1 MTLRHDGLPGRG
13 AMKLRRL
20 YLLGSV
26 LFLVIGLL
34 QIADR
39 AAAVEEGGAA
49 VAATAEETES
59 AIEARGKL
67 ERHVA
72 GNRFAI
78 LPHKQNYL
86 LPVSYNFS
94 PNRRDSQRLGG
105 DISRTEV
112 KFQISLKTPLWEE
125 IFAKNGTLFAGYS
138 QLSFW
143 QAYNSIRSSPFR
155 ETNYEPE
162 LFLSF
167 DTDLNFLGVRNRIIS
182 LGVVH
187 QSNGQNESFSRSWNR
202 LYALLAFERGKLY
215 FALKPWYRIP
225 ESRATDDNPDIDTY
239 LGYGEFYAVYS
250 WRTQWLG
257 LMLRNNLRTDNRG
270 AIQIDY
276 SFPLLKK
283 MDGYLQFFNGYGES
297 LSDYNESVSRIGC
310 GVIIANWL

>member
-1 MTLRHDGLPGRG
+1 MRLRC
-13 AMKLRRL
+13 L
-20 YLLGSV
+20 YSMGPVLL
-26 LFLVIGLL
+26 LALGLL
-34 QIADR
+34 PIADR
-39 AAAVEEGGAA
+39 AAAVEEEGTA
-49 VAATAEETES
+49 VAATAEVTES

-94 PNRRDSQRLGG
+94 PNKGDSQELGDG
-105 DISRTEV
+105 VNHAEV
-112 KFQISLKTPLWEE
+112 KFQLSLKMPLWEG
-125 IFAKNGTLFAGYS
+125 IFSRRGTLFGGYS
-138 QLSFW
+138 QQSFW
-143 QAYNSIRSSPFR
+143 QAYNSNRSAPFR

-167 DTDLNFLGVRNRIIS
+167 DTDFDVFGARNRIVS
-182 LGVVH
+182 FGVVH
-187 QSNGQNESFSRSWNR
+187 QSNGRSEPYSRSWNR
-202 LYALLAFERGKLY
+202 IFALLAFERGNLY

-225 ESRATDDNPDIDTY
+225 ESLKDDDNPDIDAY
-239 LGYGEFYAVYS
+239 LGFGEFYAVYS

-257 LMLRNNLRTDNRG
+257 LMLRNNFRADNRG

-276 SFPLLKK
+276 SFPLIKK

-297 LSDYNESVSRIGC
+297 LSDYDESVSRIGC
-310 GVIIANWL
+310 GVIMANWL